1 MERIRQAVDK
11 AKVDGVPNSQANL
24 ADELVVAP
32 PEHGNGIEAVEYSQT
47 RVYEP
52 DLDHFERHRI
62 VAFSKMNRHSAY
74 FDMLRTQI
82 LSKMDEKG
90 WRTLAIVSVTP
101 ENGKTM
107 VAINLAMSIAHNDNK
122 TAILVDFDLRRP
134 KVAHYLGIPRG
145 KSLNEVLSGEASVHE
160 AMVNPGLPKFVVL
173 PADRPVPKSSEMLSS
188 NKVLELVQELRER
201 YPERIVIFD
210 LPPLLYS
217 DDAIS
222 ILPAID
228 CVLLVVGNG
237 MVSKS
242 ELDEG
247 LRYLQTS
254 NVLGAV
260 LNKADVQPRDG
271 YYY

>member
-11 AKVDGVPNSQANL
+11 AKEYGIPVSRPIAAGENVVKPLLRDGSI
-24 ADELVVAP
+24 D
-32 PEHGNGIEAVEYSQT
+32 GVEYSQT

-52 DLDHFERHRI
+52 DLDHFERNRI
-62 VAFSKMNRHSAY
+62 VAYSKMNRHSAY

-134 KVAHYLGIPRG
+134 KVASYLGIPHG
-145 KSLNEVLSGEASVHE
+145 KSLNEVLGGEATIPE

-173 PADRPVPKSSEMLSS
+173 PANRPVAKSSEILSS
-188 NKVLELVQELRER
+188 NKVLALVQELRER

-210 LPPLLYS
+210 LPPLLYA

-237 MVSKS
+237 MVAKS

-247 LRYLQTS
+247 LRYLQTC
-254 NVLGAV
+254 NVVGTV
-260 LNKADVQPRDG
+260 LNKADVNVRDG

>member
-11 AKVDGVPNSQANL
+11 AKVHDNAVARSKAVGEHVFSPLLRDGP
-24 ADELVVAP
+24 
-32 PEHGNGIEAVEYSQT
+32 IEGVEYNQT

-52 DLDHFERHRI
+52 DLDHFERNRI
-62 VAFSKMNRHSAY
+62 VAYSKMNHHSAY

-82 LSKMDEKG
+82 LSKMDENG

-134 KVAHYLGIPRG
+134 KVATYLGIPHG
-145 KSLNEVLSGEASVHE
+145 KSLNEVLSGEATIPE

-173 PADRPVPKSSEMLSS
+173 PADRPVAKSSEILSS
-188 NKVLELVQELRER
+188 NKVQALVKDLRER

-210 LPPLLYS
+210 LPPLLYA

-237 MVSKS
+237 MVAKS

-247 LRYLQTS
+247 MRYLHAC
-254 NVLGAV
+254 NVLGTV
-260 LNKADVQPRDG
+260 LNKADTQLRDG

>member
-11 AKVDGVPNSQANL
+11 AKEKGAPVLRATATAHDPL
-24 ADELVVAP
+24 AGARDPVSE
-32 PEHGNGIEAVEYSQT
+32 GVEYSQT
-47 RVYEP
+47 RVYTP
-52 DLDHFERHRI
+52 DPDHYERNRI
-62 VAFSKMNRHSAY
+62 VAFSKTNRHSAY

-90 WRTLAIVSVTP
+90 WRTLAIVSMTP

-122 TAILVDFDLRRP
+122 TAMVVDFDLRRP
-134 KVAHYLGIPRG
+134 KVASYLGIPPG
-145 KSLNEVLSGEASVHE
+145 TSLNEVLSGEASIPE
-160 AMVNPGLPKFVVL
+160 AMVNPGMPKFVVL
-173 PADRPVPKSSEMLSS
+173 PTSRPIPKSSEVLSS
-188 NKVLELVQELRER
+188 ARVVSLVRELRER

-210 LPPLLYS
+210 LPPLLYA

-237 MVSKS
+237 MVAKS
-242 ELDEG
+242 ELNEG
-247 LRYLQTS
+247 LRYLQAS
-254 NVLGAV
+254 NVLGTV
-260 LNKADVQPRDG
+260 LNKADVQVRDG